1 MTQYLI
7 IQTVILLIASMFII
21 AGNCQGCTYD
31 DKWRSLYHGI
41 GVAIISIFALD
52 LFAIFVYKC
61 MIPNIQ

>member
-21 AGNCQGCTYD
+21 AGNCQGRTYAD
-31 DKWRSLYHGI
+31 GWRSLYYGI
-41 GVAIISIFALD
+41 GIAIISIFALD

-61 MIPNIQ
+61 MISNI